1 VLSPADLGQPL
12 PLVKMQLNAA
22 LDQAQAQ
29 AQIQINR
36 DRAAMPPAPAIA
48 ALPEVL
54 RNSLACLLFACGYA
68 AFARRTGSDLSLLQE
83 IQKSLQRLQPLRP
96 RRAGSQGDEVRQLS
110 GREE

>member
-22 LDQAQAQ
+22 LDQAQ